1 MRDDGRKRTF
11 RQMERFYE
19 TKELAN
25 FGLVESLL
33 NDPGQVVLS
42 VFPIII
48 HPSEDRFENKEEHK
62 KYMKGFELFKKNIN
76 IDCYD
81 CHVLDNDQDQEV
93 ETCLYLQKFLKGETS
108 KEAVKRL
115 TVNNFVLKRSSE
127 FLLWFLYDFRK
138 EAKKYTIV
146 ALTEKMG
153 SVAAFSQYLPIQ
165 DKFFFDIVDLEN
177 VDFDETTRIL
187 VSKKEG

>member
-62 KYMKGFELFKKNIN
+62 KYMKGFDVFKKNIIN
-76 IDCYD
+76 INDCPVFD
-81 CHVLDNDQDQEV
+81 DNQDQEI

-108 KEAVKRL
+108 KEAAKRL
-115 TVNNFVLKRSSE
+115 AANNFILESSKL
-127 FLLWFLYDFRK
+127 LLWFLYDFHREARK
-138 EAKKYTIV
+138 HLILAFTDKTHRI
-146 ALTEKMG
+146 
-153 SVAAFSQYLPIQ
+153 AAFSQFFQ
-165 DKFFFDIVDLEN
+165 DKFFLDMVVGSKNDSAGFN
-177 VDFDETTRIL
+177 ETTRIL